1 MVEFIPSD
9 KKVKREIIKHLNELE
24 GKMRDIQG
32 SVSDVND
39 LQIINKLDIIN
50 LKNEIDKIKLLMEQ
64 TLPIEKVEEAPE
76 EKPKEEKKEKPPELK
91 GYRVCPKCSAQFPLK
106 AKFCPKC
113 GKKVKT

>member
-9 KKVKREIIKHLNELE
+9 KKVKREIIKHLNELD
-24 GKMRDIQG
+24 GKMRDIQT

-64 TLPIEKVEEAPE
+64 TLPLEKVEEIPE
-76 EKPKEEKKEKPPELK
+76 EKPAPKKEKPLELK
-91 GYRVCPKCSAQFPLK
+91 GYRICPKCSAQFPLK
-106 AKFCPKC
+106 ARFCPKC